1 MFLTITNDFFPIK
14 KFIGKLKLNHTCY
27 QKKESKLGDFL
38 RRRIASTTTLE
49 NVGVE
54 QVEEIVIDRVDDVV
68 KSANDVHAYR

>member
-1 MFLTITNDFFPIK
+1 
-14 KFIGKLKLNHTCY
+14 LNHTCS